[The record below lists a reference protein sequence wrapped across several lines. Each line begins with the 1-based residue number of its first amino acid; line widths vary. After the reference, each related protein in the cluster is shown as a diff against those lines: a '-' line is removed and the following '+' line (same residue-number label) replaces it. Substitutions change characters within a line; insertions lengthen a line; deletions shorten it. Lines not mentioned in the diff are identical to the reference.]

1 MFTLMTQITM
11 SLRPIFEV
19 WHQKTFFQQL
29 MALTVV
35 LLSCVA
41 TRLLTEQVRFFS
53 DKHHDLIESNK
64 ELNAK
69 FLQEFMLPI
78 FASTIAVLVGTIL
91 LLADTLQKN
100 RELAELVEERDHLWA
115 RDAQWQLANADLQQ
129 INDELVSDRFD
140 LYSLMQRID
149 RE

>member
-1 MFTLMTQITM
+1 
-11 SLRPIFEV
+11 
-19 WHQKTFFQQL
+19 
-29 MALTVV
+29 
-35 LLSCVA
+35 
-41 TRLLTEQVRFFS
+41 
-53 DKHHDLIESNK
+53 
-64 ELNAK
+64 
-69 FLQEFMLPI
+69 MLPI